1 MYDPSSPMLRPAN
14 SSEGIPAPGAKAR
27 FAEDR
32 LLDAVIWCEIAPGEI
47 VTEADMMDRFG
58 LTRSAARSG
67 LMRLGY
73 DGWAEPQPRTG
84 WLVLSITGALIGQI
98 LEARRIAEPALANV
112 RLDQNIRAELKQILG
127 IMTALSN
134 RKEHG
139 AIASFRH
146 YADRVDGFLLEA
158 VNPFTAKHLRRLW
171 HHSARI
177 THFLEDPNAGK
188 MFHREDTFELIHAL
202 LTDDSAAI
210 AAARNTLIDNQEKF
224 FLSQLLLNDTPLS
237 LGNRTQGV
245 EKQKTTTNKR
255 TEA

>member
-32 LLDAVIWCEIAPGEI
+32 LLDAVIWCEIAPGEV

-84 WLVLSITGALIGQI
+84 WLILPITGALIGQV
-98 LEARRIAEPALANV
+98 LEARRISEPALGLI
-112 RLDQNIRAELKQILG
+112 RLDDDIRSELQQMSG
-127 IMTALSN
+127 VMTALAG
-134 RKEHG
+134 RKEPS
-139 AIASFRH
+139 AMASFRH
-146 YADRVDGFLLEA
+146 YVDRIDGFLLQA
-158 VNPFTAKHLRRLW
+158 TNPFTARHLRKLW

-177 THFLEDPNAGK
+177 THFLEDSK
-188 MFHREDTFELIHAL
+188 SEKLLHRDDIFELVRAL
-202 LTDDSAAI
+202 LAGDGEAVVK
-210 AAARNTLIDNQEKF
+210 ARHSLIDNQEKF
-224 FLSQLLLNDTPLS
+224 FLTQLLHDDTPLGS
-237 LGNRTQGV
+237 GSRTQSGTKPINTSNNRR
-245 EKQKTTTNKR
+245 EI
-255 TEA
+255 